1 MIHQDAALL
10 GGRVE
15 AGAEVAHVFA
25 AGRGGYLVPVTGA
38 VEINGVPAGPRDGVH
53 MTREE
58 RITIRASEDTEVM
71 LVDVAVDG

>member
-1 MIHQDAALL
+1 MNT
-10 GGRVE
+10 
-15 AGAEVAHVFA
+15 
-25 AGRGGYLVPVTGA
+25 AGRGGYLLPVTGA

-53 MTREE
+53 ITREE